1 MVHFNFNLV
10 SWKYIGFKAYALS
23 FALQLLSLTSQVC
36 TLPCHFDFLR
46 EEWTSSFCCCSLA
59 ACSGLTGSVA
69 MLGPRSGLLVSLQ
82 TGRRQGNPQ
91 TQIQG
96 WREESWEESRLEW
109 KTPPGR
115 WVIQHRV
122 GWGTSPMW
130 ASSDDILRGVIEE
143 LPGEHLPLLR
153 RVDHRLPL
161 GPHCC
166 PLPRRPLHNPVW
178 GDGRLGQ
185 LCRKI
190 FLRECGKAI
199 TTWCDQISW
208 F

>member
-1 MVHFNFNLV
+1 MMVHFNFNLV

-23 FALQLLSLTSQVC
+23 SALQLLSLTSQVC
-36 TLPCHFDFLR
+36 TLSCHFDFLR

-82 TGRRQGNPQ
+82 TKRRQGNPQ

-109 KTPPGR
+109 KTRPGR
-115 WVIQHRV
+115 WDLFLILFLSNLPFQVFCTRLKWLT
-122 GWGTSPMW
+122 GW
-130 ASSDDILRGVIEE
+130 
-143 LPGEHLPLLR
+143 
-153 RVDHRLPL
+153 
-161 GPHCC
+161 
-166 PLPRRPLHNPVW
+166 
-178 GDGRLGQ
+178 
-185 LCRKI
+185 
-190 FLRECGKAI
+190 F
-199 TTWCDQISW
+199 